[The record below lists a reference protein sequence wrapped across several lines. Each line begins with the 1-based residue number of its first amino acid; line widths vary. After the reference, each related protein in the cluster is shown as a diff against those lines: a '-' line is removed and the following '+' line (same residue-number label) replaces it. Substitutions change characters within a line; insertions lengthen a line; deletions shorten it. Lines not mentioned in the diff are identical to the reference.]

1 MTLRRYKQYKD
12 SGVEWLGSVPAHW
25 EVTRLKF
32 IAHVQTGV
40 AKGKDNSGQQTIMV
54 PYLRVA
60 NVQDG
65 FLDLDEVATIEIP
78 ADDLPRYRLRAG
90 DVLMNEGGDFDKL
103 GRGHFWDGSIDPCIH
118 QNHVFAVRPFGVSP
132 QWLNLVTGSAYA
144 QFYFMSR
151 SKQSTNLASISS
163 TNVMELPVV
172 LPPAVEQEAVAVY
185 LHRETA
191 KIDTLISEQQGL
203 IEVLTEKRQAVI
215 ALAVTKG
222 LNPSAPMKESGVE
235 WIAAVPAHW
244 RVSALGY
251 VASVETGSTPDRG
264 APEFWQ
270 GDIPWLKTAEINYQP
285 IREAE
290 EFITAAGLANSA
302 AKVAEPGTLLMAMYG
317 QGVTRGRV
325 ATLEIAASYN
335 QACAA
340 ISFDESI
347 DVRFARYFFIAAYAH
362 IRDAG
367 NETSQMNLS
376 TGIIRKFKLAVP
388 PQTEQSGIVSFLDSE
403 TSKVE
408 SLLGEAEAAVSLLLE
423 RRTALVSAAVT
434 GQIDVRRVEAV
445 ESGPGSRLL
454 QHD

>member
-1 MTLRRYKQYKD
+1 MTLRRYERYKD
-12 SGVEWLGSVPAHW
+12 SGVEWLGPVPTHW
-25 EVTRLKF
+25 EIAPLKRSWTVTDCKHITADF
-32 IAHVQTGV
+32 V
-40 AKGKDNSGQQTIMV
+40 S
-54 PYLRVA
+54 
-60 NVQDG
+60 DG
-65 FLDLDEVATIEIP
+65 IP
-78 ADDLPRYRLRAG
+78 
-90 DVLMNEGGDFDKL
+90 
-103 GRGHFWDGSIDPCIH
+103 
-118 QNHVFAVRPFGVSP
+118 
-132 QWLNLVTGSAYA
+132 
-144 QFYFMSR
+144 
-151 SKQSTNLASISS
+151 LASIREVQHRFVQLDDAKRTTDWFYEQLIEGGRRPKAGDLIFSRNATVGEVAQVADWHPPFALGQDVCLLRRVEPESS
-163 TNVMELPVV
+163 SDYMQYLLKSRIITDQIELVMIGSTFKRINVEEIRGLVV
-172 LPPAVEQEAVAVY
+172 TVPPRAEQDGIGAF
-185 LHRETA
+185 LDCETA
-191 KIDTLISEQQGL
+191 KIDTLIAEQQRL
-203 IEVLTEKRQAVI
+203 IELLTEKRQAVI
-215 ALAVTKG
+215 AHAVTKG
-222 LNPSAPMKESGVE
+222 LDPAAPMKDSGVE

-376 TGIIRKFKLAVP
+376 TGIIRKFKLTVP
-388 PQTEQSGIVSFLDSE
+388 PPTEQSAIVSFLDSE
-403 TSKVE
+403 ISQVDC
-408 SLLGEAEAAVSLLLE
+408 LLGEAEAAVSLLLE
-423 RRTALVSAAVT
+423 RRTALISAAVT
-434 GQIDVRRVEAV
+434 GQIDVRGAEAV
-445 ESGPGSRLL
+445 ESS
-454 QHD
+454 